1 MGAAP
6 TLILR
11 DGKAYE
17 VFCKSLPAGVMEEP
31 HAEHR
36 SCRLRRGTL
45 CSCSATAWRLRM
57 RFSNTASRQR
67 QKPSELCEEILRL
80 ADADGKAADD
90 MTVAAARVCRKKG
103 A

>member
-1 MGAAP
+1 
-6 TLILR
+6 
-11 DGKAYE
+11 
-17 VFCKSLPAGVMEEP
+17 MEET

-36 SCRLRRGTL
+36 SCRLREGDIVLMLSDGVEITHEIL
-45 CSCSATAWRLRM
+45 KYCQQAKGKNL
-57 RFSNTASRQR
+57 
-67 QKPSELCEEILRL
+67 SELCEEILRL